1 MSLFS
6 SLLFHIENCIFGV
19 LSLIRTLKTEGCL
32 MVLEQNTLETFIKKM
47 IKDDEEA
54 MADFYDATVK
64 RAYGIIIKIVLRPEL
79 AEEVVGDVYFQVW
92 QQAERY
98 NAERST
104 PIGWLLMM
112 CRSRALDKLRREKSA
127 TRNQYQENDQIEVE
141 DEQLEAPLATLL
153 GTELSTQM
161 SDALSILNKNQRQ
174 TVTLAFYKGM
184 THQEI
189 SDYMGMPLG
198 SVKSN
203 INRAQAILRNSLSSD
218 VFRVGEFC
226 GQA

>member
-1 MSLFS
+1 
-6 SLLFHIENCIFGV
+6 
-19 LSLIRTLKTEGCL
+19 
-32 MVLEQNTLETFIKKM
+32 MVLEQNTLEILIKEM
-47 IKDDEEA
+47 IQGDEEA
-54 MADFYDATVK
+54 MANFYDATVN

-92 QQAERY
+92 QQAGRY

-141 DEQLEAPLATLL
+141 DEQLEVPLETVL

-161 SDALSILNKNQRQ
+161 SEALNSLNRNQRQ

-189 SDYMGMPLG
+189 SDYIGMPLG

-203 INRAQAILRNSLSSD
+203 INRAQAILRNSLKSD

>member
-1 MSLFS
+1 MLT
-6 SLLFHIENCIFGV
+6 G
-19 LSLIRTLKTEGCL
+19 
-32 MVLEQNTLETFIKKM
+32 
-47 IKDDEEA
+47 DEVA
-54 MADFYDATVK
+54 MTDFYDATVN

-92 QQAERY
+92 QQAGRY
-98 NAERST
+98 NREKST

-112 CRSRALDKLRREKSA
+112 SRSRALDKLRREKAA
-127 TRNQYQENDQIEVE
+127 TRNQYQKKDQIEIEIE
-141 DEQLEAPLATLL
+141 DENVEIPLEGIL
-153 GTELSTQM
+153 GTELSKQM
-161 SDALSILNKNQRQ
+161 SEALNILNKNQRQ

-203 INRAQAILRNSLSSD
+203 INRAQSILRNSLSSD
-218 VFRVGEFC
+218 VFRVGEFY
-226 GQA
+226 G

>member
-1 MSLFS
+1 
-6 SLLFHIENCIFGV
+6 
-19 LSLIRTLKTEGCL
+19 
-32 MVLEQNTLETFIKKM
+32 MVLEQDTLEIFIKKM
-47 IKDDEEA
+47 IDGNEEA
-54 MADFYDATVK
+54 MADFYDATIN

-104 PIGWLLMM
+104 PVGWLLMM

-141 DEQLEAPLATLL
+141 DEQLEVPLDTVL
-153 GTELSTQM
+153 GTELSMQM
-161 SDALSILNKNQRQ
+161 SEALNSLNRNQRQ

-189 SDYMGMPLG
+189 SDYIGMPLG

-203 INRAQAILRNSLSSD
+203 INRAQAILRNSLSND
-218 VFRVGEFC
+218 VFRVGEFY
-226 GQA
+226 G

>member
-1 MSLFS
+1 
-6 SLLFHIENCIFGV
+6 
-19 LSLIRTLKTEGCL
+19 
-32 MVLEQNTLETFIKKM
+32 MVLEQDSLEVFIQK
-47 IKDDEEA
+47 IIDGDEVA
-54 MADFYDATVK
+54 MADFYDLTVN

-79 AEEVVGDVYFQVW
+79 AEEVIGDVYFQVW
-92 QQAERY
+92 QQAGRY
-98 NAERST
+98 NPERST

-127 TRNQYQENDQIEVE
+127 TRNQHQENDQIEVE
-141 DEQLEAPLATLL
+141 DEQQEVPLETIL
-153 GTELSTQM
+153 GTELSMQM
-161 SDALSILNKNQRQ
+161 SEALNSLNKNQRQ

-218 VFRVGEFC
+218 VFRVGEFY
-226 GQA
+226 G